1 MNFNINNADFKKIMN
16 VPFAVIIASFIII
29 IITTNMTD
37 SNGLSALIGGYFGLL
52 VGILFVLILDLMFT
66 NVRMFDMIPLVIIM
80 GLVGLLIYY
89 LFSNFDRISSGQV
102 SNYYSNFSILSTI
115 FLVFQIVVIINSVFK
130 QDQLSSRLFNDKTMS
145 ILGLFGILN
154 LLVVMTLGIVLHFYS
169 TQG

>member
-1 MNFNINNADFKKIMN
+1 
-16 VPFAVIIASFIII
+16 
-29 IITTNMTD
+29 MTD

-66 NVRMFDMIPLVIIM
+66 NVRMFDMIPLVIII